1 MWNEIF
7 FLTNPTRF
15 SNVGLFFSILFPR
28 RTCHRKI
35 DLLSR
40 NRFPPDRVCSYQY
53 SWRNENC
60 QAWPYYAAWPGLDA
74 AGCCNGDALCAHTTI
89 NIGCARARPRTSVA
103 RGPHNAKLTRAR
115 AHMRVYQ
122 RNTRSRNKQR
132 GASCAKTRGAI
143 SNDRQ
148 SHGTR
153 TAGVLE
159 AVVAVPDC
167 STLSIVKREMVK
179 KGRAIFAGLFLR
191 GVRFVRFN

>member
-1 MWNEIF
+1 MAKKGKEKQEGRKRVENSEQKMWNEIF

-115 AHMRVYQ
+115 AHMRVQ
-122 RNTRSRNKQR
+122 HTKPKQ
-132 GASCAKTRGAI
+132 A
-143 SNDRQ
+143 
-148 SHGTR
+148 
-153 TAGVLE
+153 AG
-159 AVVAVPDC
+159 
-167 STLSIVKREMVK
+167 S
-179 KGRAIFAGLFLR
+179 
-191 GVRFVRFN
+191 FVRENSRRNLE